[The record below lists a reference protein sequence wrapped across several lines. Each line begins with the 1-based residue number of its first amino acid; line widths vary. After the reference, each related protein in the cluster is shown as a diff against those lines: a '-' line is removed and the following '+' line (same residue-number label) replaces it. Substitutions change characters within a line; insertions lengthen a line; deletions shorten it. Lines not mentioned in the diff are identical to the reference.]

1 MGITIRP
8 VCLQDAPAYLE
19 LACRLDGETKFMML
33 EPGERSASVEEQRK
47 RIQAVLKTDNQRIF
61 VAENETGQLV
71 GLLGAHGGP
80 YHRNYNTVHIYI
92 GILQA
97 YTGQGLG
104 ARLFQVAEQW
114 ARSWGAHR
122 LELTVMCHNERG
134 LALYHKMGFTVEG
147 RQREALKVDG
157 HYFDEFMMG
166 KILE

>member
-8 VCLQDAPAYLE
+8 VCLEDARAYLE
-19 LACRLDGETKFMML
+19 LACRLDSETKFMMM
-33 EPGERSASVEEQRK
+33 EPGERVALVEDQRK
-47 RIQAVLKTDNQRIF
+47 RFQAVLKSDNQMIF
-61 VAENETGQLV
+61 VAETETGQLV
-71 GLLGAHGGP
+71 GLLGAHGGS
-80 YHRNYNTVHIYI
+80 YRRNHNTVHIYI

-97 YTGQGLG
+97 FSGQGLG
-104 ARLFQVAEQW
+104 SRFFQVAEQW

-134 LALYHKMGFTVEG
+134 LALYQKMGFMVEG

-157 HYFDEFMMG
+157 QYIDEFMMG